1 MVAQAVIEKIAL
13 PLLAMLS
20 RDELLPVP
28 DGRFAFPGSRGN
40 AIIACRRSGIS
51 TQQAAMPARSLVVE
65 FHGGEQGI
73 ASYCAAELV
82 LARRHAVD
90 GDKELT
96 SLGHPLRNRVR

>member
-28 DGRFAFPGSRGN
+28 DGRLHSRFAQKRN
-40 AIIACRRSGIS
+40 NRLQMIRHKHA
-51 TQQAAMPARSLVVE
+51 QAAMPARSLVVE

-73 ASYCAAELV
+73 ASFCATELV

-96 SLGHPLRNRVR
+96 SLGHPLQNRVR

>member
-20 RDELLPVP
+20 RDELLSVP
-28 DGRFAFPGSRGN
+28 DGRLHSRFARKRNNRLQTIGHKH
-40 AIIACRRSGIS
+40 A
-51 TQQAAMPARSLVVE
+51 QAAMPARLLVVE
-65 FHGGEQGI
+65 FHSDEQGI
-73 ASYCAAELV
+73 ASFCAAELV